1 MLVNFLQIW
10 IRILGG
16 MEAEVSDDMEID
28 DQELII
34 IPVKARDKGK
44 KLLKANSTNA
54 GVTMIQINNSKHSDA
69 VVCEICSLTV
79 TSKQQNVVFPKIALR
94 SC

>member
-1 MLVNFLQIW
+1 MIG
-10 IRILGG
+10 ILGG

-79 TSKQQNVVFPKIALR
+79 TSMAAECGISKDSLKKLLDD
-94 SC
+94 

>member
-1 MLVNFLQIW
+1 
-10 IRILGG
+10 

-79 TSKQQNVVFPKIALR
+79 TSVAAQILQLVQNVTKLFPTIT
-94 SC
+94 SN